1 MQQHNDPTLIRKY
14 NVPGPRY
21 TSYPTVPYWDK
32 EGISQSQWISTFQRA
47 FAESNDTEGIS
58 LYIHLPFCESL
69 CTFCGCHKHITKRHE
84 VEQPYIDAVL
94 KEWQLYLD
102 LLPSRPR
109 IKELHLGGGT
119 PTFFSSTELSR
130 LIKGIF
136 AGAELCK
143 DPELSFE
150 GHPNYTS
157 YEQLET
163 LYHLGF
169 TRCSFGVQDYDPLVQ
184 KTIHRIQPFEAVK
197 QVTEWARAIGYTSIS
212 HDLVFGLPKQSAA
225 TVANT
230 IQKTAELMPDRIS
243 YYSYA
248 HVPWIKGV
256 GQRGYDENDLPKD
269 EEKRALY
276 ELGKALFFEKGYVEI
291 GMDHFALPS
300 DSLYQSMQNKTL
312 HRNFMGYSSGK
323 TQLMIGLGM
332 SAISDSWYS
341 FAQNIKSVD
350 AYQKAVNVG
359 ILPIFRG
366 HLLTAEDL
374 IIRQHILNIMCH
386 FETDWSAPSLQAPI
400 LNDLNNNLQEMIA
413 DGLVNLGQQSLQ
425 VTERGTAFVRNICMQ
440 LDTRLK
446 AAKPIENTFSKT
458 V

>member
-163 LYHLGF
+163 LYQLGF

-230 IQKTAELMPDRIS
+230 IQKTAELMPTAS
-243 YYSYA
+243 
-248 HVPWIKGV
+248 
-256 GQRGYDENDLPKD
+256 
-269 EEKRALY
+269 
-276 ELGKALFFEKGYVEI
+276 
-291 GMDHFALPS
+291 
-300 DSLYQSMQNKTL
+300 
-312 HRNFMGYSSGK
+312 
-323 TQLMIGLGM
+323 
-332 SAISDSWYS
+332 
-341 FAQNIKSVD
+341 
-350 AYQKAVNVG
+350 
-359 ILPIFRG
+359 PI
-366 HLLTAEDL
+366 TAM
-374 IIRQHILNIMCH
+374 HMC
-386 FETDWSAPSLQAPI
+386 P
-400 LNDLNNNLQEMIA
+400 
-413 DGLVNLGQQSLQ
+413 G
-425 VTERGTAFVRNICMQ
+425 
-440 LDTRLK
+440 
-446 AAKPIENTFSKT
+446 
-458 V
+458 

>member
-1 MQQHNDPTLIRKY
+1 M
-14 NVPGPRY
+14 
-21 TSYPTVPYWDK
+21 
-32 EGISQSQWISTFQRA
+32 
-47 FAESNDTEGIS
+47 
-58 LYIHLPFCESL
+58 
-69 CTFCGCHKHITKRHE
+69 
-84 VEQPYIDAVL
+84 
-94 KEWQLYLD
+94 
-102 LLPSRPR
+102 
-109 IKELHLGGGT
+109 
-119 PTFFSSTELSR
+119 
-130 LIKGIF
+130 
-136 AGAELCK
+136 
-143 DPELSFE
+143 
-150 GHPNYTS
+150 
-157 YEQLET
+157 
-163 LYHLGF
+163 
-169 TRCSFGVQDYDPLVQ
+169 
-184 KTIHRIQPFEAVK
+184 
-197 QVTEWARAIGYTSIS
+197 
-212 HDLVFGLPKQSAA
+212 
-225 TVANT
+225 
-230 IQKTAELMPDRIS
+230 
-243 YYSYA
+243 
-248 HVPWIKGV
+248 PWIKGV